1 MAMYYAASTTHVVK
15 DRFFPWYLGWS
26 ARTTGTVLHAMGYTE
41 VEVEGNAVVSRR
53 GQRRGAISVERGCDA
68 VQPSALFVSAVL
80 ASPVPLVSRLG
91 ARRFRNTIKVSSTP
105 VGRRGSNDAGSVPG
119 VASSSSSR
127 NRAE

>member
-1 MAMYYAASTTHVVK
+1 
-15 DRFFPWYLGWS
+15 
-26 ARTTGTVLHAMGYTE
+26 MGYEE

-91 ARRFRNTIKVSSTP
+91 AAAVGTIALMLINLVRITTLFLTAVHWRKAFDVMHLDVWQAAFIFLALLFWALWASWVTRRPT
-105 VGRRGSNDAGSVPG
+105 RRADA
-119 VASSSSSR
+119 A
-127 NRAE
+127 A